1 MVIIRSF
8 TSWLPEETTPT
19 QPNHEIATEVHVSP
33 EEVARA
39 IDARLRKLFAQRT
52 PKRRRRRLRNL
63 IRRKLLIAFGLGAL
77 LTLIG
82 FVAGALVARHVP
94 FAFQ

>member
-1 MVIIRSF
+1 MVVITSF
-8 TSWLPEETTPT
+8 LPEEPTPT
-19 QPNHEIATEVHVSP
+19 QPHADVPTEVSLSP
-33 EEVARA
+33 AEVARA

-52 PKRRRRRLRNL
+52 PKRRRRRLRSL
-63 IRRKLLIAFGLGAL
+63 IRRKVLLAFAFGAL
-77 LTLIG
+77 LSFIG